1 MDFVGRLEERGD
13 GAALLGAYCAAIIRA
28 DRYCDRMCLV
38 RFTQISLAT
47 KYRFLFGLAVLLII
61 GAALAVPWYTMEV
74 LVQQQPFREAQSI
87 AEGYFRLVMPDPGAI
102 SGAHAGRFS
111 MRPEQNDTPP
121 RFVPLVT
128 TSDEATPQT
137 GLETGTHSAFV
148 QDAFATLRER
158 PDKEFYYQSATGPD
172 KRRFLYAH
180 AVRATRGCLECH
192 SEGRSASPYRENQL
206 AGIIAVEVPGGRGGR
221 YALVNRTVIIA
232 AGALAGILAILVFYL
247 ITTRFILSPIHELRT
262 VALKV
267 ADGDLAVRSTVR
279 TGDEF
284 EQLAVNI
291 NTMLERL
298 RESQEELRK
307 ANRLLDE
314 KLGQIAE
321 TNVALYESNRL
332 KTEFLANVS
341 HELRT
346 PLTSI
351 IGFAELLREG
361 SSSEQDPRHLRFAEN
376 ILISGRILLEIIND
390 LLDLAKIEANRVELR
405 IESVSL
411 PEVCGGLVD
420 FMRPLADKRQIG
432 VMLEAPDGLPAVFTD
447 RGRLRQVLFN
457 LMSNAIKFTPEK
469 GRVWL
474 RIERVDETHVRM
486 AVQDTGPGI
495 PREKHEAIFEKF
507 RQIDQS
513 VTREH
518 HGTGLGLAIAK
529 ELTTLL
535 GGTIEVESE
544 PGRGAT
550 FTVTLPTTAP
560 EKGDRPL
567 IALA

>member
-1 MDFVGRLEERGD
+1 
-13 GAALLGAYCAAIIRA
+13 
-28 DRYCDRMCLV
+28 MCPV

-87 AEGYFRLVMPDPGAI
+87 AESHFRLVMPDPDAI
-102 SGAHAGRFS
+102 SGAHTGRFS
-111 MRPEQNDTPP
+111 LHPDRSSPSP
-121 RFVPLVT
+121 RFIPLAAG
-128 TSDEATPQT
+128 SDEATTRP
-137 GLETGTHSAFV
+137 GDLPGDFV
-148 QDAFATLRER
+148 QEAFSTLRAR
-158 PDKEFYYQSATGPD
+158 PDKEFYYQTAAGRD
-172 KRRFLYAH
+172 GRRFLYAH

-192 SEGRSASPYRENQL
+192 RQGRSARPYRENQL
-206 AGIIAVEVPGGRGGR
+206 AGIITVELAGGAAGR
-221 YALVNRTVIIA
+221 YALINRIVIVA

-262 VALKV
+262 VALRV
-267 ADGDLAVRSTVR
+267 AAGDLAVRSTVR

-298 RESQEELRK
+298 RESQDELRK

-314 KLGQIAE
+314 KLGEIAE

-361 SSSEQDPRHLRFAEN
+361 SSSDKDPRGLRYAEN

-405 IESVSL
+405 IESVQLSA
-411 PEVCGGLVD
+411 VCGDLVD
-420 FMRPLADKRQIG
+420 FMRPLADKKQIR
-432 VMLEAPDGLPAVFTD
+432 VALEVADGLPAVFTD

-457 LMSNAIKFTPEK
+457 LMSNAIKFTPEG

-474 RIERVDETHVRM
+474 RGQRADDTHVRM

-495 PREKHEAIFEKF
+495 PPEQHEAIFEKF

-535 GGTIEVESE
+535 GGTIEVDSE
-544 PGRGAT
+544 PGHGAT

-560 EKGDRPL
+560 EKRDRPL
-567 IALA
+567 IALG